1 VQEPRKTKEK
11 GRIVSYDRTVRLD
24 TTDFAAA
31 VTAVRDALAQQGFGV
46 LTEIDMAATMKAKL
60 GEELDDY
67 LILGACNPALAF
79 RAVSADRN
87 IGLLLPCNVVVRRD
101 EGHVL
106 VQAVDPG
113 MMVRLSDAEGLR
125 AVAEEATAR
134 LDAAL
139 AALV

>member
-1 VQEPRKTKEK
+1 M
-11 GRIVSYDRTVRLD
+11 SYDRTVRLD
-24 TTDFAAA
+24 TTDFDAA
-31 VTAVRDALAQQGFGV
+31 VAAVREALAGQGFGV
-46 LTEIDMAATMKAKL
+46 ITEIDLTATMKAKL
-60 GEELDDY
+60 GEELEDY

-101 EGHVL
+101 GDRVL

-113 MMVRLSDAEGLR
+113 MMVRLSDAEGMV